1 MSNPTPLAEAV
12 PADLLA
18 WTDGQALIVTGSP
31 FDPVTI
37 DGVSHHIGQANNA
50 LLYPG
55 LGLGAIVA
63 RATKIT
69 DGMLNAAAKAVAQLV
84 EIHGPGSPLLPEI
97 ADIRA
102 TSAAVAVAVVEE
114 AVREGVARATPDNAL
129 QAVLDSMWKPRYR
142 PVVGI

>member
-1 MSNPTPLAEAV
+1 M
-12 PADLLA
+12 
-18 WTDGQALIVTGSP
+18 
-31 FDPVTI
+31 
-37 DGVSHHIGQANNA
+37 
-50 LLYPG
+50 YPG